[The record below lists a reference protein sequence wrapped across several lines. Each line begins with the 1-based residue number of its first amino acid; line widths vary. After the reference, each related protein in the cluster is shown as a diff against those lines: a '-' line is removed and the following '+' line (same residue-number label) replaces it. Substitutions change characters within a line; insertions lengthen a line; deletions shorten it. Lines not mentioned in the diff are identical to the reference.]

1 MLCVSVSTFLK
12 NDERGHRS
20 NKKWDHMSQYDKV
33 EVMDFLI
40 NVLKDH
46 EKSLDALISRAE
58 DVIAEKQSPSET
70 QLNGPPDSP
79 QVKVVLKDWPE
90 FRRRLKD
97 IDLICFDLVKSV
109 FVVSA
114 SAGQKIYEFREEIP
128 FDASGDYLKVDNKA
142 GVYRLSIGLDLYSVC
157 AGARSG
163 RDCAYKL
170 DPQYPRGWLSND
182 LGVHQDFIVCGD
194 IEL

>member
-1 MLCVSVSTFLK
+1 
-12 NDERGHRS
+12 
-20 NKKWDHMSQYDKV
+20 
-33 EVMDFLI
+33 MDFLI

-58 DVIAEKQSPSET
+58 GVMAEKQGPPEN
-70 QLNGPPDSP
+70 QPNGPPDSP
-79 QVKVVLKDWPE
+79 QVKIVLKDWQE

-97 IDLICFDLVKSV
+97 IDLVCFDLVESI

-114 SAGQKIYEFREEIP
+114 SAGQKIYEFREKVP
-128 FDASGDYLKVDNKA
+128 LDTSGGYLKVDDKA
-142 GVYRLSIGLDLYSVC
+142 GAYKLSIGLELYSVG
-157 AGARSG
+157 AGAKSG
-163 RDCAYKL
+163 KSCAYEL
-170 DPQYPRGWLSND
+170 DPQYTRGWLSND

>member
-1 MLCVSVSTFLK
+1 
-12 NDERGHRS
+12 
-20 NKKWDHMSQYDKV
+20 MSQYDRV

-58 DVIAEKQSPSET
+58 DVISEKQSLLET
-70 QLNGPPDSP
+70 QKSGPPDSP

-97 IDLICFDLVKSV
+97 VDIICFDLVESV

-114 SAGQKIYEFREEIP
+114 SAGQKIYEFREVIP
-128 FDASGDYLKVDNKA
+128 SNASGPVKMGDKA
-142 GVYRLSIGLDLYSVC
+142 ETYRLSIGLELHS
-157 AGARSG
+157 AGTGAKSERS
-163 RDCAYKL
+163 RAFEL
-170 DPQYPRGWLSND
+170 DPQYTRGWLSNN